1 MGIMSEME
9 VIMLEYILCY
19 KNRGNK
25 KELRKLGGCLF
36 EMNHRNAYLKAEI
49 NGFREKLKE
58 IREDFIK
65 ELMDAKIG
73 KKKASALEHI
83 IDRIDI
89 LLIDLD
95 EKRE

>member
-1 MGIMSEME
+1 MSDLER
-9 VIMLEYILCY
+9 IMLEYIL
-19 KNRGNK
+19 RDK
-25 KELRKLGGCLF
+25 KSRNDKKSREHFGECMWR
-36 EMNHRNAYLKAEI
+36 MNHRNAYLKGEI
-49 NGFREKLKE
+49 REFREKLKE

-95 EKRE
+95 EKR